1 MNKVEKL
8 VDCIGPSL
16 RYSGRKALILSIDRA
31 CRIIAEAE
39 VGAFDRFQVT
49 RDIYHGVASQLGRS
63 LGTTEQ
69 AVYRAVT
76 RCWDG
81 GQNKTLNRI
90 IGCSLPQKPK
100 LSEIILYCAY
110 FVVYGVPYQEALS
123 HPDLPKPF

>member
-16 RYSGRKALILSIDRA
+16 RYSGRRALILSIDMA

-39 VGAFDRFQVT
+39 DGAFDRFQVT
-49 RDIYHGVASQLGRS
+49 RDVYLGVARRLNRS

-69 AVYRAVT
+69 VIYRAVT

-81 GQNKTLNRI
+81 GQNKALNRI

-100 LSEIILYCAY
+100 PSEIILYCAY
-110 FVVYGVPYQEALS
+110 FVVYSVPYQEAHS

>member
-16 RYSGRKALILSIDRA
+16 RSLGRKALIFSINKA
-31 CRIIAEAE
+31 CLIIAEAPN
-39 VGAFDRFQVT
+39 GAFDQFQVT
-49 RDIYHGVASQLGRS
+49 RDIYLSVANQIGRS

-69 AVYRAVT
+69 MIYRALKQ
-76 RCWDG
+76 CWDG
-81 GQNKTLNRI
+81 GHNQALNRT

-100 LSEIILYCAY
+100 PSEIILYCAY
-110 FVVYGVPYQEALS
+110 YVVYGVPYQEALS